1 MLTKYSSLDLLE
13 MDARDSWLME
23 LTERWLAV
31 DIVEMDARDSWLLEL
46 TEMWLAV
53 EMTLVIPQY
62 GHAPLLR
69 QRRST

>member
-13 MDARDSWLME
+13 MEARDSWLME

-31 DIVEMDARDSWLLEL
+31 
-46 TEMWLAV
+46 

-62 GHAPLLR
+62 GHTPLF
-69 QRRST
+69 